1 MHARACAA
9 RARETRRRARG
20 AARSRRSGAEAD
32 RFRDAFPI
40 RMQPRAVFARFVSR
54 EAASTTEDTARLPTC
69 GGPVRR
75 PPRPP
80 GPQRGS
86 ETESPPPP
94 AWAAHGT
101 ATRPPPRTTA
111 HWPLARTPCDA
122 VLPRSRVRWVGEA
135 THGRPHGHETTRHAP
150 LTKAGCAVGVRAA
163 DIEITPLARSMSR

>member
-9 RARETRRRARG
+9 HARETRRRAR
-20 AARSRRSGAEAD
+20 AARSGAEAWT
-32 RFRDAFPI
+32 AFVTPS
-40 RMQPRAVFARFVSR
+40 QFACSR
-54 EAASTTEDTARLPTC
+54 EPFSRVSFHARSSNQHNRRHCKTPPTC

-163 DIEITPLARSMSR
+163 DIEVTPLARSMSR